1 MIKVIKIKS
10 KIYIFLFKWFFIL
23 RVFFLILVEKFDLEF
38 LVDIFE
44 GSGLMIL
51 LLLLVFLFL
60 ILWIFFLYDV
70 KWIFFCKWGG
80 KLGLII

>member
-1 MIKVIKIKS
+1 MIKVIKIKG

-23 RVFFLILVEKFDLEF
+23 RVFFLNLVEKFDLEF

-51 LLLLVFLFL
+51 LLEFLFL

-70 KWIFFCKWGG
+70 EWIFFCKWGG